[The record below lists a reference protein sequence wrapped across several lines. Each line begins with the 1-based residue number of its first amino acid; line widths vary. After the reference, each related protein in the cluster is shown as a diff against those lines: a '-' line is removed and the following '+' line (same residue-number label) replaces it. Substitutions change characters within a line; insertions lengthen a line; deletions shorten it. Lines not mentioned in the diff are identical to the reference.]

1 LAYGP
6 LLWMFFRQQWEKAHY
21 QYFPFVIG
29 AFAWLLW
36 QRYKDGAARPAD
48 LPQRRWIDAAL
59 LAISFG
65 LLAAAIVVRSPWGAM
80 ASLILLAA
88 YFCRQLGKRRE
99 ITNLWGIWV
108 LLWLVMPLPF
118 GWDQKLIT
126 FLQRV
131 SSRISSFV
139 LEAVGVNH
147 LMEGNALALPDKQ
160 LFVDEACSGI
170 ISILS
175 VVACAAIYGVY
186 KNRSPLHLV
195 LLAAI
200 GIGWATVINVG
211 RISIIA
217 FVYDQWGVDW
227 STGASHEILS
237 LVLFMI
243 TFLALLSSDVILSV
257 FLEPV
262 AGMWHTVHAADLH
275 YGSWLARAWDALVT
289 LGQPT
294 EPAEIEATSPAAGTA
309 YAAPAT
315 AGLQL
320 WRPVL
325 LFVPLAVVQG
335 GLFAYALSVAPLSNP
350 AVQRAVAATNESL
363 PPTIG
368 ELTKMDFKA
377 EKRDANNMHGMYSRT
392 YQFKGPDGVT
402 YVTSFDFP
410 FSGGWHE
417 LTECYV
423 ATGWERRERHVRTA
437 PEEAGAWQYVEADF
451 EKPGEMY
458 GTVMYAE
465 FDQNG
470 VALRPHEGWE
480 RPADSF
486 LTKRNLYL
494 EGRKTFQVQ
503 VFAAGA
509 VTLTDAQRQQAA
521 QLLAEARQRF
531 HRLITESSPPAS
543 EK

>member
-1 LAYGP
+1 
-6 LLWMFFRQQWEKAHY
+6 
-21 QYFPFVIG
+21 
-29 AFAWLLW
+29 
-36 QRYKDGAARPAD
+36 
-48 LPQRRWIDAAL
+48 
-59 LAISFG
+59 
-65 LLAAAIVVRSPWGAM
+65 
-80 ASLILLAA
+80 
-88 YFCRQLGKRRE
+88 
-99 ITNLWGIWV
+99 
-108 LLWLVMPLPF
+108 
-118 GWDQKLIT
+118 
-126 FLQRV
+126 V

-139 LEAVGVNH
+139 LEAVGINH
-147 LMEGNALALPDKQ
+147 LMEGNALTLPNKQ

-195 LLAAI
+195 LLACI
-200 GIGWATVINVG
+200 GIGWATVINVA

-237 LVLFMI
+237 LALFMI

-262 AGMWHTVHAADLH
+262 ASMWHTVHAADLH
-275 YGSWLARAWDALVT
+275 YGSWLARAWDAVVT
-289 LGQPT
+289 LGKP
-294 EPAEIEATSPAAGTA
+294 EAHAMEDEVAQSAGSVRH
-309 YAAPAT
+309 APAS
-315 AGLQL
+315 AGLNL
-320 WRPVL
+320 WRPIL
-325 LFVPLAVVQG
+325 LFVPLAVIQG
-335 GLFAYALSVAPLSNP
+335 GLFAYALSVAPLRNP
-350 AVQRAVAATNESL
+350 AVQRAVAATSEAL
-363 PPTIG
+363 PTAIG
-368 ELTKMDFKA
+368 ELTKAEFKP
-377 EKRDANNMHGMYSRT
+377 EKREANNMHGMYSRT
-392 YQFKGPDGVT
+392 YRFQGADDVV
-402 YVTSFDFP
+402 YVASFDFP

-437 PEEAGAWQYVEADF
+437 AEEAGGWPYVEADF
-451 EKPGEMY
+451 EKPGDAY

-470 VALRPHEGWE
+470 VELRPHEGWE

-486 LTKRNLYL
+486 LTVRNLYL

-503 VFAAGA
+503 VFVAGPAA
-509 VTLTDAQRQQAA
+509 LTDAQRQQAA
-521 QLLAEARQRF
+521 QLLVEARQRF
-531 HRLITESSPPAS
+531 HKLITNPSPPSSS